1 MLLGI
6 VVNNASEKME
16 LAVDNETGH
25 VKIRFT
31 DKGAW
36 SAWQRIDVKRKG
48 NADNGELDEA
58 VYEATTAKTA
68 QTAKKLASPI
78 TISFSGDVSGT
89 VSFDGGSEKATCNI
103 SGVTSAI
110 NAAMASH
117 VERYHRSGVSNRE

>member
-48 NADNGELDEA
+48 NADNGELD
-58 VYEATTAKTA
+58 VR
-68 QTAKKLASPI
+68 
-78 TISFSGDVSGT
+78 GDHRQ
-89 VSFDGGSEKATCNI
+89 DGP
-103 SGVTSAI
+103 
-110 NAAMASH
+110 
-117 VERYHRSGVSNRE
+117 NREEIGLSRHDCFWRRCLRNRQF

>member
-58 VYEATTAKTA
+58 VYEAATAKTA
-68 QTAKKLASPI
+68 QTAKKLASPV
-78 TISFSGDVSGT
+78 TIAFGGDVSGT
-89 VSFDGGSEKATCNI
+89 VRCNI

-117 VERYHRSGVSNRE
+117 VERYHRGGTSSRE

>member
-16 LAVDNETGH
+16 MAVDNKTGH

-58 VYEATTAKTA
+58 VYEATTSKTA
-68 QTAKKLASPI
+68 QTAKRLAAPVTI
-78 TISFSGDVSGT
+78 TFGGDVSGA
-89 VSFDGGSEKATCNI
+89 VSFDGSSEKVSCNI
-103 SGVTSAI
+103 SGVKSAVDV
-110 NAAMASH
+110 ALADH
-117 VERYHRSGVSNRE
+117 VSKYHKDMPNRD